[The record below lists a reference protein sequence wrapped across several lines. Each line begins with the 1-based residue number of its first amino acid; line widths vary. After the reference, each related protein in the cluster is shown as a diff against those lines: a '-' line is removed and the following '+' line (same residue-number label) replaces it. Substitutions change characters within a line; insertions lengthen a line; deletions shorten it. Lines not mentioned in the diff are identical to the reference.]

1 METGNLRLL
10 RGNDELAHQ
19 WETRSTLKNVQNV
32 QFSQR
37 KGSRAPTV
45 PQQQIHGSFSG
56 IILLMTLKEPL

>member
-10 RGNDELAHQ
+10 CGNDELACQ

-37 KGSRAPTV
+37 KGSRAPSV
-45 PQQQIHGSFSG
+45 AQQHIQGSFSG
-56 IILLMTLKEPL
+56 IILLVTLKEPL